1 MYVGW
6 DCKVKG
12 GNFDNLKGFWDVG
25 DDLRYAFGGYLFVFL
40 VISMTSLVDRIIE
53 KTKQTKLLYLG
64 PYIFNK
70 ITHEKK
76 RIIA

>member
-53 KTKQTKLLYLG
+53 KNKTNEITLFRTLYLQQN
-64 PYIFNK
+64 Y
-70 ITHEKK
+70 TWKK